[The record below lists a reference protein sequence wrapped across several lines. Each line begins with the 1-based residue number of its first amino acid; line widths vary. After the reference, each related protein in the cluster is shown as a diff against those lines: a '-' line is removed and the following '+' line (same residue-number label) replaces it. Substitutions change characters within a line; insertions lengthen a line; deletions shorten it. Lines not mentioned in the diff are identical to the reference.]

1 MGRAYRRGQG
11 QGKVHE
17 NLSIAIAGA
26 GIGGLAAACLLADN
40 GHRVALYDR
49 FPEPRPV
56 GSGLVIQPV
65 GQEVLATLGLAERAM
80 TLGQPLTRLYGE
92 NAQGRPVLDVTYA
105 PDHGLG
111 IHRATLHGLLWQA
124 AQTRAIPI
132 HPGSEITGR
141 DGPCLLIDGRRTAP
155 ADLIVDA
162 MGAHSPLSPL
172 VSKPLPYG
180 ALWTTVDWP
189 ATDLPLTELRQRYRA
204 ASRMIG
210 VLPIGHL
217 PGDPT
222 PKAALFW
229 STRADS
235 PTPDWKQEAEALW
248 PAAAPFLAQIH
259 DPAQMTLARYT
270 HGTLRRPHGPGVVHI
285 GDAAHRASPQLGQ
298 GANMA
303 LLDAH
308 ALALALR
315 HADGQDPLALFARA
329 RRAHVAL
336 YQAFSAAFTPQYQSD
351 SRALPWLRDRLL
363 FPASRFPPLPRLLTR
378 LVAGRLVPPHAS
390 LARRPA
396 PITAARPTAAPPRRP

>member
-11 QGKVHE
+11 QGKVRE
-17 NLSIAIAGA
+17 RLSIAVAGA
-26 GIGGLAAACLLADN
+26 GIGGLAAACLLADD
-40 GHRVALYDR
+40 GHHVTLYDR

-65 GQEVLATLGLAERAM
+65 GQQVLATIGLRDQAM
-80 TLGQPLTRLYGE
+80 SLGQPLTRLYGE
-92 NAQGRPVLDVTYA
+92 NAHGRPVLDVSYA
-105 PDHGLG
+105 PARGLG

-124 AQTRAIPI
+124 AQSRAVTI
-132 HPGSEITGR
+132 HAGAEVTGR
-141 DGPCLLIDGRRTAP
+141 DGPRLLIGPRSTDP

-162 MGAHSPLSPL
+162 MGARSPLSPL

-189 ATDLPLTELRQRYRA
+189 VTDLPLTELRQRYRA
-204 ASRMIG
+204 ALQMIG
-210 VLPIGHL
+210 VLPIGRL

-229 STRADS
+229 STRAD
-235 PTPDWKQEAEALW
+235 TPPNGWQTEAAALW
-248 PAAAPFLAQIH
+248 PAAAPFLAQITN
-259 DPAQMTLARYT
+259 PAQMTLARYS
-270 HGTLRRPHGPGVVHI
+270 HGTLRCPYGDGIVHI

-303 LLDAH
+303 LLDAQ

-315 HADGQDPLALFARA
+315 QADGQDPLALYAKA

-336 YQAFSAAFTPQYQSD
+336 YQTFSAVFTPQYQSD
-351 SRALPWLRDRLL
+351 SRILPALRDHLL
-363 FPASRFPPLPRLLTR
+363 FPLSQIPPLPRILAALVCGTLL
-378 LVAGRLVPPHAS
+378 PPLAS
-390 LARRPA
+390 LDRR
-396 PITAARPTAAPPRRP
+396 